1 MYGHALFMG
10 ISFSAELKVANSQA
24 SRSVQFG
31 DRKI

>member
-24 SRSVQFG
+24 TGAFRFG